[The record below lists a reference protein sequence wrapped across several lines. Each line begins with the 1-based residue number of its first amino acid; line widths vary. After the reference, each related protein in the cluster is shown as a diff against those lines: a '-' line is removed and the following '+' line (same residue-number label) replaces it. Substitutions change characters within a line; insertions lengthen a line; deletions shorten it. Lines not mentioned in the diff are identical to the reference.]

1 MAVHLG
7 ANGHAKV
14 EHRPVQATAHARQ
27 RDRSAQQQGAAFHL
41 PRLGLS
47 LGLVGRVCIALGADR
62 TAGGSMASSSSTS
75 WEHCWGAGGTAS
87 SLRRVAAGVGLTLL
101 LR

>member
-14 EHRPVQATAHARQ
+14 EHRPAQATAHARQ
-27 RDRSAQQQGAAFHL
+27 RDRSAQQQGAAFRL
-41 PRLGLS
+41 LGLGLS

-62 TAGGSMASSSSTS
+62 TAGLG
-75 WEHCWGAGGTAS
+75 GGLGGTRARAKRHLAS
-87 SLRRVAAGVGLTLL
+87 RQRHTRTRGRHVE
-101 LR
+101 